1 LERYDLV
8 VLLGSQI
15 KMKSMPPEFT
25 LAPHTELKA
34 RAAGIAWQKRITNR
48 FIVSGGYNFYL
59 RYNETEILKTPDFSF
74 EAFTQG
80 RQQESEA
87 KVIAEFL
94 EKEYEVPLEAMFFEE
109 LSATTEENAEI
120 LKILLKRS
128 TFAFAKKIAILTLI
142 YHMERALPVFRSTG
156 LEVEPLFTEDL
167 LTLEGEPGI
176 EKVCQY
182 YSVPKGGK
190 QWPVDKIRELLSSGR
205 SIGELLRK

>member
-1 LERYDLV
+1 
-8 VLLGSQI
+8 
-15 KMKSMPPEFT
+15 
-25 LAPHTELKA
+25 
-34 RAAGIAWQKRITNR
+34 
-48 FIVSGGYNFYL
+48 
-59 RYNETEILKTPDFSF
+59 
-74 EAFTQG
+74 
-80 RQQESEA
+80 
-87 KVIAEFL
+87 
-94 EKEYEVPLEAMFFEE
+94 MFFEE